1 MTHGIG
7 MATVVDAGEGTSVF
21 VAASVREKTRYFGMM
36 QANPQIPEA
45 FRKVVGLR
53 ANPNEAPAEWRIRS
67 EEGAR

>member
-45 FRKVVGLR
+45 FREVVGLR
-53 ANPNEAPAEWRIRS
+53 ANPE
-67 EEGAR
+67 